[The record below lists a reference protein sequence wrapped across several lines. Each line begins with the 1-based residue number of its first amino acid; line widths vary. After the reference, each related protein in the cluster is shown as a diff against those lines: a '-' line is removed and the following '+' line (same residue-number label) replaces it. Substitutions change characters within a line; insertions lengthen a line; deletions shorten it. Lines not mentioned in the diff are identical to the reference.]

1 MADILSSGVPVK
13 PVAQNYHQA
22 FAHIAALTGTDPN
35 TTIVNFRCI
44 HDAIKNAPAHSY
56 DGTLPQL
63 WKTFLDYQAR
73 GHGVFLNV
81 NQLDGNGRELANVQ
95 FIRAHV
101 VDLDNLSAAQNFE
114 RAAAWFPSPSFAVQT
129 SPSKYHCYW
138 PVTPYRDND
147 RYTLIQRKLRQLFDG
162 DKSVIDPTRML
173 RLAGTLHLKDTSAP
187 HLVQCWSLAG
197 HGYQTPPE
205 ALEGALASVNVID
218 GVGGRHELGEPSLAA
233 PSLDWIRFALKL
245 LDPNDLDRGDWI
257 SFSAAVKQAGWT
269 LTDPDT
275 LFHIWSD
282 WCARYNTIGHDG
294 KPRVNDPGENLKQWL
309 SFRNTEVGW
318 PSIERRV
325 PSLLAYRTLATPPAQ
340 TALAQPAVTTAT
352 LPTPPMPAPPE
363 LDCSGEMLTHMEQ
376 QQWFKG
382 CVLIGP
388 ENRIIGPRGIRYDV
402 GSFNAS
408 YGGKRFIID
417 ALGKVTDEAW
427 KAATRSTLWTVPK
440 VDGTCFRPDLPT
452 GEITGDGL
460 GRSYLNTYVPARI
473 ETLAGDPT
481 PFLRHLAL
489 VLPNADDQ
497 RILIEFLA
505 HNARYPG
512 HKIPWAPVI
521 QSVEGVGKN
530 VFKHVIRHVIDKQYF
545 YQPKAKQLNDSGSK
559 FNGWMD
565 SKLFF
570 LVDEIKVDERRDMV
584 ETLKPFV
591 TETEL
596 EIEGKGANQ
605 RMADT
610 PSNWMFFS
618 NHKDA
623 IPINA
628 NARRFAIFFS
638 PIQTLDDLRSRGM
651 DDTYFNSLYAW
662 LGDHQN
668 GAHRMGLRIVANYLL
683 TYPIE
688 RGALPTRAPITSSTA
703 EALIESRGWL
713 ETMIAEAVDD
723 QRNGFRAGW
732 INTAALAALLREQRK
747 DVKPRTIGDAIRALG
762 YRSVGQAGRG
772 YFQDD
777 VVFPNRRGRLWNIDP
792 LANVANY
799 GRSQSYE

>member
-1 MADILSSGVPVK
+1 MNVILSPGAPVN
-13 PVAQNYHQA
+13 PVAQDYSQA
-22 FAHIAALTGTDPN
+22 SAHIAALTGQDANSAVVDIRALHDTDKARPGHAM
-35 TTIVNFRCI
+35 R
-44 HDAIKNAPAHSY
+44 
-56 DGTLPQL
+56 GTLQQL
-63 WKTFLDYQAR
+63 WPTITGYQSQ
-73 GHGVFLNV
+73 GFGIFLNV

-95 FIRAHV
+95 SIRAHV
-101 VDLDNLSAAQNFE
+101 IDLDNLSAAQNLE
-114 RAAAWFPSPSFAVQT
+114 RAAAWYPAPSFAVQT
-129 SPSKYHCYW
+129 SQSKYHCYW
-138 PVTPYRDND
+138 PVAPQYRDND
-147 RYTLIQRKLRQLFDG
+147 RYTLIQRKLRQFFDS
-162 DKSVIDPTRML
+162 DKSVIDPTRVL
-173 RLAGTLHLKDTSAP
+173 RLAGTLHLKDPQQP
-187 HLVQCWSLAG
+187 HLASCFSLP
-197 HGYQTPPE
+197 GYGYATPPE
-205 ALEGALASVNVID
+205 ALEAALASVNVID
-218 GVGGRHELGEPSLAA
+218 GSGGRRELGEPSLAA
-233 PSLDWIRFALKL
+233 PSLDWLRFALKL
-245 LDPNDLDRGDWI
+245 LDPNDLDRGEWI

-275 LFHIWSD
+275 LFHIWSG
-282 WCARYNTIGHDG
+282 WCARFAG
-294 KPRVNDPGENLKQWL
+294 NDLGENLKQWL

-325 PSLLAYRTLATPPAQ
+325 PSLLAYQHLMVPPS
-340 TALAQPAVTTAT
+340 QPVETIPAMPGTTSSAV
-352 LPTPPMPAPPE
+352 PPMPAPPE

-408 YGGKRFIID
+408 YGGKKFIID
-417 ALGKVTDEAW
+417 GTGKVTDEAW
-427 KAATRSTLWTVPK
+427 KAATRSTIWTVRK

-489 VLPNADDQ
+489 VLPNPDDQ
-497 RILIEFLA
+497 RILLEFLA

-512 HKIPWAPVI
+512 HKIPWAPLI

-530 VFKHVIRHVIDKQYF
+530 VFKQVIRHAIDKQYF

-570 LVDEIKVDERRDMV
+570 LVDEIKTDDKRDMV
-584 ETLKPFV
+584 ETLKPFI

-596 EIEGKGANQ
+596 EIEGKGVNQ

-623 IPINA
+623 IPITTNS
-628 NARRFAIFFS
+628 RRFAIFYS

-651 DDTYFNSLYAW
+651 DDAYFNSLYAW

-668 GAHRMGLRIVANYLL
+668 GGHQMGLRIVANYLL

-688 RGALPTRAPITSSTA
+688 RGALPTRAPATSSTA

-723 QRNGFRAGW
+723 HLNGFRAGW
-732 INTAALAALLREQRK
+732 INTAAVTRLLREQNKK
-747 DVKPRTIGDAIRALG
+747 DVQPATVGKAVGELG
-762 YRSVGQAGRG
+762 YHRIGQAGRG

-777 VVFPNRRGRLWNIDP
+777 AANPNKRGVLWNANP
-792 LANVANY
+792 LAIAANY
-799 GRSQSYE
+799 GRDQGYE